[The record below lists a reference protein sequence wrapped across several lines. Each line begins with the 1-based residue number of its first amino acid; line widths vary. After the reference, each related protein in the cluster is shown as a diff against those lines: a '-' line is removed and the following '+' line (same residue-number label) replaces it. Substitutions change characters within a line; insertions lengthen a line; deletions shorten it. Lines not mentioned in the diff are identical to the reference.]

1 MIRLIEQWVLSLR
14 LSVYYFDRLAR
25 RLFVEK
31 LRSPYFSSQ
40 KVNSYNKTI
49 LSCLLLSSKLTKYIF

>member
-1 MIRLIEQWVLSLR
+1 
-14 LSVYYFDRLAR
+14 VYYFDRLAR

-31 LRSPYFSSQ
+31 VRSPYFSVQ

-49 LSCLLLSSKLTKYIF
+49 LSCLLLAYKLTKYILEEIKTPT